1 MKITR
6 INILAAATLLSCLV
20 STGAPPAAALEIG
33 GNGGTFG
40 SYGLH
45 EEESSFFPGAY
56 YFHKGCDAYA
66 RGDSAQ
72 AITLWK
78 VAAGW
83 GQKSAQYDLGIAFY
97 KGQGVQIDRAQGLAW
112 LALASE
118 RHDPEFQKSFDAAW
132 FEVSDRE
139 RAEAQHIHAQLK
151 PLYADAIA
159 LRRAARRYED
169 ARRSVTGSRLGAA
182 AGHLRIYAGG
192 DTQGQDGSQYLARVE
207 QAADS
212 YFSSSGSVRVGPLL
226 PADDRLTS
234 KQPPD

>member
-1 MKITR
+1 MTR
-6 INILAAATLLSCLV
+6 SLIVAAAMLV
-20 STGAPPAAALEIG
+20 SCVVSTIAKPAAALAIG
-33 GNGGTFG
+33 GNGGAFG
-40 SYGLH
+40 RYGLH

-72 AITLWK
+72 AIMLWK
-78 VAAGW
+78 MAAGW
-83 GQKSAQYDLGIAFY
+83 GQKSAQYDLGIALY
-97 KGQGVQIDRAQGLAW
+97 KGQGVSLDRAQGLAW

-118 RHDPEFQKSFDAAW
+118 RHDPEFQQSFDAAW
-132 FEVSDRE
+132 FEVSDDE
-139 RAEAQHIHAQLK
+139 RAEAQRLHAQLK

-159 LRRAARRYED
+159 LRRAARRYEE
-169 ARRSVTGSRLGAA
+169 ARRSVTGSRLGAT
-182 AGHLRIYAGG
+182 AGQLRIYAGG

-226 PADDRLTS
+226 PANDGPTF
-234 KQPPD
+234 KQPID

>member
-1 MKITR
+1 MTR
-6 INILAAATLLSCLV
+6 SMIVAVGVLLGCVV
-20 STGAPPAAALEIG
+20 SAIAKPAAALDIG
-33 GNGGTFG
+33 GSGGAFG

-45 EEESSFFPGAY
+45 EEESGFFPGAY

-66 RGDSAQ
+66 RGNSAQ
-72 AITLWK
+72 AIMLWK
-78 VAAGW
+78 MAAGW
-83 GQKSAQYDLGIAFY
+83 GQKSAQYDLGIALY
-97 KGQGVQIDRAQGLAW
+97 KGQGVPIDRAQGLAW

-118 RHDPEFQKSFDAAW
+118 RRDAQFQQSFHAAW
-132 FEVSDRE
+132 FEVSDKE
-139 RAEAQHIHAQLK
+139 RAEAQRIHAQLK

-192 DTQGQDGSQYLARVE
+192 DTQGQDGSEYLARVE

-226 PADDRLTS
+226 PADDGLNS
-234 KQPPD
+234 NQPTD